1 MEGENKMRMELR
13 GREHENTIPAESFS
27 KNNGSR
33 HTLDGKSQQSDMPNV
48 IKL

>member
-13 GREHENTIPAESFS
+13 GREYENIILVESFS

-33 HTLDGKSQQSDMPNV
+33 YILDGKF
-48 IKL
+48 